1 MRTVEKKRTI
11 ELLEKLR
18 VFNKKSAYIY
28 KVSLEREKRLALAS
42 LYNRLYEQK
51 ITFLEEIERAIEQ
64 LKREISP
71 IKDPKLLSFY
81 KRKKCILSKN
91 YLKYKMSL
99 RFADMQERELKGFNK
114 YQKYLSKT
122 SHACVRELFLDHKH
136 KIKENL
142 NEMNVSSMMKFPIA

>member
-28 KVSLEREKRLALAS
+28 KITMEREKRLL
-42 LYNRLYEQK
+42 LKNMYYKLYEQK
-51 ITFLEEIERAIEQ
+51 VKFLEEIEDTIEQ
-64 LKREISP
+64 LKKEISP
-71 IKDPKLLSFY
+71 LKDPKLLSFY
-81 KRKKCILSKN
+81 QRRKCILGKN
-91 YLKYKMSL
+91 YLKYKLRL
-99 RFADMQERELKGFNK
+99 RFADIQKRELKGFEK

-142 NEMNVSSMMKFPIA
+142 NQMQVSSVMKFPIA